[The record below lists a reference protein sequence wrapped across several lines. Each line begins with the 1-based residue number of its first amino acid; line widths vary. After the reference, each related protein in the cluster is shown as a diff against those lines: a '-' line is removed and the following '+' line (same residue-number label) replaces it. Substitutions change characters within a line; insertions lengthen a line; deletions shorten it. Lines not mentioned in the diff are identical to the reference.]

1 MDRSFLQKNYTNWL
15 KSRKIL
21 QNINEKFEDQ
31 EIRSSQLKALL
42 ENAVMYLLL
51 YEKYKGE
58 NPLAQIDDRH
68 IEEGIRCVGLQD
80 DLGDAVTTIKSIIH
94 SSQIEEKEAEKLEP
108 VETEL
113 YYKVGD
119 FKLVKNQY
127 TKKAFDHVALHNDEN
142 TALISILT
150 AALRYASIFSETR
163 HIGPPERVYQ
173 LFYNWGVRHEGF
185 ASPFNARLLGKEDA
199 RFYSLFYDTDAIFG
213 SGGSFFDLEE
223 LPDNGHWCLDP
234 PFIEETMEQVDSII
248 ADLQSQRADFS
259 IIYIIPS
266 SHKPANPPDETVNL
280 KAGKHFY
287 EGLEG
292 VMKPLPEDVSIHR
305 YGAIEGFSADA
316 IREGYLPDQPEVGAS
331 RKSDRYK
338 QQ

>member
-1 MDRSFLQKNYTNWL
+1 MDKSFLQKNYTNWL
-15 KSRKIL
+15 KSREIL

-51 YEKYKGE
+51 YEKYKGDD
-58 NPLAQIDDRH
+58 PLAQIDNRH

-80 DLGDAVTTIKSIIH
+80 SLNDSVSTIKSIIL
-94 SSQIEEKEAEKLEP
+94 SSQIEVKEAKALEP
-108 VETEL
+108 AETEL

-127 TKKAFDHVALHNDEN
+127 TKKAFDHVALHNDES
-142 TALISILT
+142 TALFSILT

-199 RFYSLFYDTDAIFG
+199 KFYSLFYDTDAIFG

-223 LPDNGHWCLDP
+223 LPDNGHWSLDP
-234 PFIEETMEQVDSII
+234 PFIEETMQQVDNII
-248 ADLQSQRADFS
+248 ADLQSKRADFS
-259 IIYIIPS
+259 IIYIIPT
-266 SHKPANPPDETVNL
+266 SHQPANPPDETVHL

-305 YGAIEGFSADA
+305 YGPIEGFSAEA
-316 IREGYLPDQPEVGAS
+316 IKDGYLPDQPAVGAS
-331 RKSDRYK
+331 RKSDRYRE
-338 QQ
+338 Q